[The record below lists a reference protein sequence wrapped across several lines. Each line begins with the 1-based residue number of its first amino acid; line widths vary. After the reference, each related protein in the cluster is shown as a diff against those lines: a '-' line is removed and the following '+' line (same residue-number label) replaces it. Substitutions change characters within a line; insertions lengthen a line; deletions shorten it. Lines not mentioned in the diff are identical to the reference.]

1 METTTIYFDA
11 VGIESSDE
19 IALVVWDLL
28 AHPVVWADVDQVEV
42 AELAGEVLEGHPE
55 LALVP
60 HPHGQQLL
68 VTLGKRVPLPRPL
81 APRTVPLS

>member
-1 METTTIYFDA
+1 MTK
-11 VGIESSDE
+11 
-19 IALVVWDLL
+19 LHQWLDLL
-28 AHPVVWADVDQVEV
+28 AHPVVWPDVDQVQV

-60 HPHGQQLL
+60 DPHGQQLL
-68 VTLGKRVPLPRPL
+68 VPLSKRIPLPRAL